1 MNKGKHYRD
10 RYQAGEI
17 LAALLGMEPWPPS
30 ALVLGLPRGGV
41 PVAAVIAA
49 QLNLALDV
57 LIVRKLG
64 LPEQPEVAMGAI
76 ASGDIVIIND
86 GICSALPN
94 PSEVLEK
101 VIAFESSELK
111 RREDFYHADRD
122 PLPIAGRTVIL
133 VDDGLAT
140 GATMRAALEAVHRRG
155 AERRVV
161 AVPVASE
168 EALESTAAHADRVIC
183 PYIPEYFRG
192 VGSHYDD
199 FEQTGDEEVSRLL
212 RESDLVR

>member
-101 VIAFESSELK
+101 VIAFERSEL
-111 RREDFYHADRD
+111 
-122 PLPIAGRTVIL
+122 
-133 VDDGLAT
+133 
-140 GATMRAALEAVHRRG
+140 
-155 AERRVV
+155 
-161 AVPVASE
+161 
-168 EALESTAAHADRVIC
+168 
-183 PYIPEYFRG
+183 
-192 VGSHYDD
+192 
-199 FEQTGDEEVSRLL
+199 
-212 RESDLVR
+212 